1 MKIAF
6 IVWRFPVL
14 SEAFILNQ
22 IIGLIERGHDVH
34 IHPVNGLPKNYTGK
48 VHPVVEEYKLLE
60 RTYFPP
66 VVPENWYVRF
76 LKGVGLFLKNIHK
89 GSFKTLQLLDSS
101 KYGDE
106 VANLK
111 TLYRTVSLLQNGS
124 YDIIHCQFGTL
135 APIALAYRDAG
146 ILKGKLITTFRGIDI
161 SKYVQENGANV
172 YDQLF
177 KEGEFFLA
185 NCEFFGNRAINL
197 GCDAKRLVVHGSGLD
212 CTKFSFK
219 PRYYPVDGKIK
230 IATTGRLVE
239 KKGIEYAIRAIAK
252 IAASHPNIEYNIIGD
267 GVLKQQFEQ
276 LISELNVGHIVKLLG
291 WKQQKEIVEILDN
304 SHIFIAPSV
313 TAADGNQDAPVNTL
327 KEAMA
332 MGLPVISTI
341 HGGIPEL
348 VQEDISGFLVP
359 ERDED
364 AIAKKLTYLIE
375 HPERWE
381 KMGASGRAR
390 VEEKYD
396 MNKLNDELVAIYQQM
411 LTSNLPEQV
420 QAQNTQELIRV

>member
-22 IIGLIERGHDVH
+22 ITGLIDRGHEVH
-34 IHPVNGLPKNYTGK
+34 IHPVNGLPKNYNGK

-60 RTYFPP
+60 RTHFPP
-66 VVPENWYVRF
+66 TLPENIIWRF
-76 LKGVGLFLKNIHK
+76 FKGLGLLIKNLNQ
-89 GSFKTLQLLDSS
+89 GSFKTLQLFHSK
-101 KYGDE
+101 KYGSE
-106 VANLK
+106 VATLK
-111 TLYRTVSLLQNGS
+111 TFYRTVSLFQDGT

-146 ILKGKLITTFRGIDI
+146 IIQGKLITTFRGIDI

-177 KEGEFFLA
+177 QEGEFFLS
-185 NCEFFGNRAINL
+185 NCEFFGNRAISL
-197 GCDAKRLVVHGSGLD
+197 GCDSKRLVVHGSGLD
-212 CTKFSFK
+212 CRKFSFK
-219 PRYYPVDGKIK
+219 PRYFPADGKIK

-239 KKGIEYAIRAIAK
+239 KKGIEYAIRAVAK
-252 IAASHPNIEYNIIGD
+252 IVETHPNIEYNIIGD
-267 GVLKQQFEQ
+267 GELKEHFEK
-276 LISELNVGHIVKLLG
+276 IITELNVGHIVKLLG

-304 SHIFIAPSV
+304 SHIFVAPSV

-348 VQEDISGFLVP
+348 VQDGVSGFLVK
-359 ERDED
+359 ERDAD
-364 AIAKKLTYLIE
+364 GIAQKLTYLIQHSE
-375 HPERWE
+375 NWE
-381 KMGASGRAR
+381 KMGKAGRAR
-390 VEEKYD
+390 VEDKYD
-396 MNKLNDELVAIYQQM
+396 MNKLNDELVEIYQQM
-411 LTSNLPEQV
+411 LNAELT
-420 QAQNTQELIRV
+420 QNVLESTRELTHI